1 MFQNSK
7 IYQMMTIFVS
17 TISGEFWMQFFS
29 CKINLL
35 QIHVIYC
42 CFAQPVYLSSLT
54 IQEIT
59 VITAENMHLALHTR
73 FIFIFSQMSL
83 GIKLSEVQ
91 V

>member
-1 MFQNSK
+1 
-7 IYQMMTIFVS
+7 
-17 TISGEFWMQFFS
+17 MQFFS
-29 CKINLL
+29 CKMNLL

-42 CFAQPVYLSSLT
+42 CFAHAVYLSSLA

-59 VITAENMHLALHTR
+59 VITAENTHLALHTH